1 MRPNRSDLQ
10 VEETPAGKCSGV
22 GEVSGVECRGGTRWC
37 LALARATGDQGGPAR
52 RGSTPTAW
60 VRHAG
65 LASRRLEPQDPPER
79 RGFLAVQEKVERG
92 ELVEVGAIGGE
103 EWQRPKSAGGEEGR
117 RRRRRSRDRKSV
129 V

>member
-1 MRPNRSDLQ
+1 MQWGRRGL
-10 VEETPAGKCSGV
+10 G
-22 GEVSGVECRGGTRWC
+22 SGVECRGGARWC
-37 LALARATGDQGGPAR
+37 LALARATGDQGGPTR

-65 LASRRLEPQDPPER
+65 LASRRLEPQDLSER

-103 EWQRPKSAGGEEGR
+103 EWQRPKSAGGEEG
-117 RRRRRSRDRKSV
+117 DRAEGERERGRGR
-129 V
+129 

>member
-1 MRPNRSDLQ
+1 MQ
-10 VEETPAGKCSGV
+10 VEETPAGKCSV
-22 GEVSGVECRGGTRWC
+22 
-37 LALARATGDQGGPAR
+37 TGDRGGPAR

-103 EWQRPKSAGGEEGR
+103 EWQRPKSAGGEEGDRAEGERERGR
-117 RRRRRSRDRKSV
+117 RRLCEVRV
-129 V
+129 GWFFFF